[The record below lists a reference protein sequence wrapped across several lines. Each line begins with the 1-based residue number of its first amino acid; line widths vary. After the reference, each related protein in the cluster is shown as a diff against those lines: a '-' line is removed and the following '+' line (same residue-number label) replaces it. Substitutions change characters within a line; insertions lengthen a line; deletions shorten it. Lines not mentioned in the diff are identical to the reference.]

1 MEMKV
6 DAKTERVRIWEEL
19 LKVARPDS
27 KFSWQFSE
35 FICDYEGSEKGTAL
49 LTATDMYKNAKVIF
63 ITPDNNLETLREQAF
78 RDKKTVVMTNYGI
91 TRGFFLIR
99 PGQIPEGKEEVAS
112 LLDGVSRYWKHQTLA
127 QLKESVGHIDMMVT
141 GASAI
146 TPSGIRFG
154 KGHGYFD
161 LEWAMLSSKGIAD
174 NSTVI
179 IGAGH
184 DCQVADV
191 PVTVEEYDTAIDYIV
206 TPTRII
212 ETRHEFPRP
221 SKGII
226 WSRLAPGIR
235 QSLCR
240 SCGAKSTANERETQA
255 PLLELRGITKI
266 FNGIKANDSIDL
278 TLQQKG
284 EVLALLGENGA
295 GKSTLMNV
303 IYGIYRPDAGQILV
317 NGQEVRITSP
327 KEALAHGIGM
337 VHQHFMLVDRLN
349 AVENVGLISN
359 DSPFS
364 ILNRQKIR
372 VSLEELKA
380 RYGIELDLD
389 RPVEQLSI
397 SMQQKIEILKMLYTG
412 ADILILDEPTAVL
425 LPQECEALFA
435 IIRHMTQQ
443 GKGVI
448 FISHKLDEVLQISDR
463 ISVLS
468 HGRVTGETETAGAN
482 KDQIVRMMSGDDL
495 HGPDLLCEKA
505 AHGGGRHDLRGAGGS
520 G

>member
-1 MEMKV
+1 M
-6 DAKTERVRIWEEL
+6 
-19 LKVARPDS
+19 
-27 KFSWQFSE
+27 
-35 FICDYEGSEKGTAL
+35 
-49 LTATDMYKNAKVIF
+49 
-63 ITPDNNLETLREQAF
+63 
-78 RDKKTVVMTNYGI
+78 
-91 TRGFFLIR
+91 
-99 PGQIPEGKEEVAS
+99 
-112 LLDGVSRYWKHQTLA
+112 
-127 QLKESVGHIDMMVT
+127 
-141 GASAI
+141 
-146 TPSGIRFG
+146 SG
-154 KGHGYFD
+154 
-161 LEWAMLSSKGIAD
+161 
-174 NSTVI
+174 
-179 IGAGH
+179 
-184 DCQVADV
+184 
-191 PVTVEEYDTAIDYIV
+191 
-206 TPTRII
+206 
-212 ETRHEFPRP
+212 
-221 SKGII
+221 
-226 WSRLAPGIR
+226 
-235 QSLCR
+235 
-240 SCGAKSTANERETQA
+240 ETQA

-266 FNGIKANDSIDL
+266 FNGVKANDSIDL
-278 TLQQKG
+278 TLHKG

-303 IYGIYRPDAGQILV
+303 IYGIYRPDAGEILV

-349 AVENVGLISN
+349 AVENVGLISS

-372 VSLEELKA
+372 ASLEELKA

-389 RPVEQLSI
+389 CPVEQLSI

-448 FISHKLDEVLQISDR
+448 FISHKLDEVLQISGR

-495 HGPDLLCEKA
+495 PDLTAYVKKPPMAEAVMTCAALEARDDRGVQTLNGVDLTVRRGEIVGVAGVEGNGQNELAEVLAGVRPAAAGSISINGQEMRRPAAFIQAGVGYVPADRNAVGTVPDFPLYENWLLRNPRYPKKHGLTDLKAVQAQTTEAMAAFDVRTSGCQERSANLSGGNLQKFILARELENTPQVLICSYPTRGLDVKA
-505 AHGGGRHDLRGAGGS
+505 AWSVRQQIIRAKEQGSGVVLFSGDLEELFAVSDRIVVLYRGAVIGEVQPEHAVPQDVILLMMGGS
-520 G
+520 V

>member
-1 MEMKV
+1 M
-6 DAKTERVRIWEEL
+6 
-19 LKVARPDS
+19 
-27 KFSWQFSE
+27 
-35 FICDYEGSEKGTAL
+35 
-49 LTATDMYKNAKVIF
+49 
-63 ITPDNNLETLREQAF
+63 
-78 RDKKTVVMTNYGI
+78 
-91 TRGFFLIR
+91 
-99 PGQIPEGKEEVAS
+99 
-112 LLDGVSRYWKHQTLA
+112 
-127 QLKESVGHIDMMVT
+127 
-141 GASAI
+141 
-146 TPSGIRFG
+146 SG
-154 KGHGYFD
+154 
-161 LEWAMLSSKGIAD
+161 
-174 NSTVI
+174 
-179 IGAGH
+179 
-184 DCQVADV
+184 
-191 PVTVEEYDTAIDYIV
+191 
-206 TPTRII
+206 
-212 ETRHEFPRP
+212 
-221 SKGII
+221 
-226 WSRLAPGIR
+226 
-235 QSLCR
+235 
-240 SCGAKSTANERETQA
+240 ETQA

-278 TLQQKG
+278 TLHKG

-389 RPVEQLSI
+389 CPVEQLSI

-425 LPQECEALFA
+425 LPQECEALFS

-463 ISVLS
+463 INVLS
-468 HGRVTGETETAGAN
+468 HGKVTGETETAHAD
-482 KDQIVRMMSGDDL
+482 KDLIVRMMSGDDL
-495 HGPDLLCEKA
+495 PDMTVYEKKSPLPEIALQCSGVTARDERGVQTLNGVELTVHQGEIVGIAGVEGNGQNELAEVLAGVRAADAGEIRVNGKELGRSAASFIQAGVGYVPADRNAVGTVPDFPLYENWLLRNAHYPQRHGLTDLREVQAQASAAMRAFDVRTSGCRERSANLSGGNLQKFILARELENTPNVLICSYPTRGLDVKA
-505 AHGGGRHDLRGAGGS
+505 AWSVRQQVIRAKEQGTGVVLFSGDLEELFAISDRIVVLYRGAVIGEVRPESAVPQDVILLMMGGTV
-520 G
+520 